1 MRVLG
6 LSAGKNRGKRRLRQ
20 SFNFWKLLP
29 YHRDWKE
36 LKNKHLFFSGNF
48 LSRKS
53 EQFLDTNMQTA
64 KYILGKLQKLQ
75 RFMKLHDDGQK

>member
-6 LSAGKNRGKRRLRQ
+6 LSVGKNSRKRRLRQ
-20 SFNFWKLLP
+20 SFNFWKLP
-29 YHRDWKE
+29 YLRDWKE

-48 LSRKS
+48 LSRNS